1 MKTFLHYVAQDII
14 KKYGNNL
21 SNIAVVFP
29 NKRASLF
36 LNNELARLSE
46 KPIWSPAY
54 ITISD
59 LFRQH
64 TNLQTANPLKLVCVL
79 YKVFQKITG
88 SSESLDHFYG
98 WGQLMITD
106 FDDIDKNMADADKV
120 FANLNDYHEFDDISY
135 LTPEQEEILKRFF
148 SNFSNDH
155 NSELKKRFLNIW
167 SNFRNIYH
175 SFNEALAEEGLA
187 YEGQLYR
194 TVVEVGNLEFKYDK
208 YLFVGFNMMQRVE
221 QELCNQLQKANKAAF
236 YWDFDKYY
244 LNPKRQGNTITSG
257 AGHYISQYL
266 KYYPNELDNMEED
279 IYDNLAKSKDINYV
293 SATTENIQ
301 ARYISKWLLE
311 NNRYKAGKRTA
322 IVLADESLLQT
333 VIHCIP
339 NEVEKVNITT
349 GYPLAQSPITGFVK
363 QLIGLQT
370 LGYRKDL
377 DKYRLHWVQIL
388 LHHPYI
394 KYVSEESKEIFCE
407 LEEKK
412 TFYLSKEQLGKD
424 ENLRMLFSTPY
435 SNDDSKLSTN
445 SKLLHWIIDMLR
457 IVGTGI
463 GMSQDNDD
471 PLAEESIF
479 RMYTLLNSMVAL
491 VDSKELDVDMI
502 TLEKLINQVI
512 QSTTIPFHGEPAEG
526 IQIMGVLET
535 RNLDFDHV
543 LVLSCNEGN
552 LPKGVNDN
560 SFIPYAIRRAY
571 GLTTVDNKVSIY
583 SYYFHSLLQ
592 RAGDITLVY
601 NNATSDGQTGEMS
614 RFMLQMMV
622 ESGHRINKLNIV
634 AQQTPQHTLP
644 EEIKKTPEIMS
655 IINSMNSLSPTAI
668 NSYIRCQLRF
678 YYRYLQQIKE
688 PENNDNEM
696 NNAFF
701 GSIFHRVAELFYEP
715 YLKNQQLIQ
724 KEDIDRAL
732 KNKVLIDAYV
742 EQAFREILFKVS
754 KDTHVEYNGLQL
766 INRQVIKD
774 YFIKQLKIDQQLC
787 PFRIRGLEKK
797 VYEDFEINVPTGKK
811 TIRIGGSID
820 RLDELERPGKQPVVR
835 VVDYKTGTSNS
846 ANVKS
851 IEEVFTDE
859 NLKNHTDYYLQA
871 MLYSLIVRDQE
882 KENLPVCPALVF
894 IQKQGTDDA
903 DCILRINKEPIYD
916 IATYSDEYR
925 EGLIKVVSDIFN
937 QELTLHPTDNIT
949 RCTNCPYKA
958 LCMQ

>member
-1 MKTFLHYVAQDII
+1 MNTFLHYVAKDII
-14 KKYGNNL
+14 QKYGNNL
-21 SNIAVVFP
+21 SKIAVVFP

-36 LNNELARLSE
+36 LNNELARLTD

-54 ITISD
+54 ITISE

-64 TNLQTANPLKLVCVL
+64 SELQTANPLKLVCVL
-79 YKVFQKITG
+79 YRVFQKVTG
-88 SSESLDHFYG
+88 SNESLDHFYG

-120 FANLNDYHEFDDISY
+120 FANLSDYHEFDDVSY

-148 SNFSNDH
+148 SNFSSEH

-167 SNFRNIYH
+167 SNFREIYH
-175 SFNEALAEEGLA
+175 SFNETLAEEGLA

-194 TVVEVGNLEFKYDK
+194 KVVEEGCLDLKYDK
-208 YLFVGFNMMQRVE
+208 YLFVGFNMMQKVE
-221 QELCNQLQKANKAAF
+221 QELCNKLQKEGKAAF

-244 LNPKRQGNTITSG
+244 LNPKKQGINMSSG

-266 KYYPNELDNMEED
+266 EYYPNELDNMDEE
-279 IYDNLAKSKDINYV
+279 IYDNLAKNKDISYV

-311 NNRYKAGKRTA
+311 KERYKAGKRTA

-339 NEVEKVNITT
+339 KEVEKVNITT
-349 GYPLAQSPITGFVK
+349 GYPLAQSPITGLVK
-363 QLIGLQT
+363 QLISLQT

-394 KYVSEESKEIFCE
+394 KYISEKSQEIFDD
-407 LEEKK
+407 LNSQK

-424 ENLRMLFSTPY
+424 DNLKLLFSNAY
-435 SNDDSKLSTN
+435 SNDDSKLTTN
-445 SKLLHWIIDMLR
+445 SKLLHWIIDVLR

-463 GMSQDNDD
+463 GLAEESND

-491 VDSKELDVDMI
+491 VDDKELDVDLI
-502 TLEKLINQVI
+502 TLEKLINQVV
-512 QSTTIPFHGEPAEG
+512 QSTSIPFHGEPAEG

-543 LVLSCNEGN
+543 IVLSCNEGK
-552 LPKGVNDN
+552 LPKGINDN

-571 GLTTVDNKVSIY
+571 VLTTIDNKVSIY

-614 RFMLQMMV
+614 RFMLQLMV
-622 ESGHRINKLNIV
+622 ESGHKINKLNIV
-634 AQQTPQHTLP
+634 AQQTPQHSLP
-644 EEIKKTPEIMS
+644 EGIKKTPEIMN
-655 IINSMNSLSPTAI
+655 IINEINRLSPTAI
-668 NSYIRCQLRF
+668 NTYIRCQLRF
-678 YYRYLQQIKE
+678 YYRYLQRIKE
-688 PENNDNEM
+688 PENDDNEM

-715 YLKNQQLIQ
+715 YYKNKQLIQ

-732 KNKVLIDAYV
+732 KNKALIDACV

-754 KDTHVEYNGLQL
+754 KNTHVEYNGLQL

-787 PFRIRGLEKK
+787 PFRIRGLEKS
-797 VYEDFEINVPTGKK
+797 VYEDFDIKGTRIVK
-811 TIRIGGSID
+811 IGGSID
-820 RLDELERPGKQPVVR
+820 RLDELERPGKQPVIR
-835 VVDYKTGTSNS
+835 VVDYKTGTNNS
-846 ANVKS
+846 TNVKS
-851 IEEVFTDE
+851 LEEVFTDE

-871 MLYSLIVRDQE
+871 MLYSLIVRDQS
-882 KENLPVCPALVF
+882 KENLPVSPALVF
-894 IQKQGTDDA
+894 IQKQGTDNA
-903 DCILRINKEPIYD
+903 DCTLRINKEPIED

-925 EGLIKVVSDIFN
+925 EGLINVVSDIFN
-937 QELTLHPTDNIT
+937 PELTLQPTEDIN
-949 RCTNCPYKA
+949 RCASCPYKA

>member
-1 MKTFLHYVAQDII
+1 MNTFLHYVAKDII
-14 KKYGNNL
+14 QKYGNNL
-21 SNIAVVFP
+21 SKIAVVFP

-36 LNNELARLSE
+36 LNNELARLTD

-54 ITISD
+54 ITISE

-64 TNLQTANPLKLVCVL
+64 SELQTANPLKLVCVL
-79 YKVFQKITG
+79 YRVFQKVTG
-88 SSESLDHFYG
+88 SNESLDHFYG

-120 FANLNDYHEFDDISY
+120 FANLSDYHEFDDVSY

-148 SNFSNDH
+148 SNFSSEH

-167 SNFRNIYH
+167 SNFREIYH
-175 SFNEALAEEGLA
+175 SFNETLAEEGLA

-194 TVVEVGNLEFKYDK
+194 KVVEEGCLDLKYDK
-208 YLFVGFNMMQRVE
+208 YLFVGFNMMQKVE
-221 QELCNQLQKANKAAF
+221 QELCNKLQKEGKAAF

-244 LNPKRQGNTITSG
+244 LNPKKQGINMSSG

-266 KYYPNELDNMEED
+266 EYYPNELDNMDEE
-279 IYDNLAKSKDINYV
+279 IYDNLAKNKDISYV

-311 NNRYKAGKRTA
+311 KERYKAGKRTA

-339 NEVEKVNITT
+339 KEVEKVNITT
-349 GYPLAQSPITGFVK
+349 GYPLAQSPITGLVK
-363 QLIGLQT
+363 QLISLQT

-394 KYVSEESKEIFCE
+394 KYISEKSQEIFDD
-407 LEEKK
+407 LNSQK

-424 ENLRMLFSTPY
+424 DNLKLLFSNAY
-435 SNDDSKLSTN
+435 SNDDSKLTTN
-445 SKLLHWIIDMLR
+445 SKLLHWIIDVLR

-463 GMSQDNDD
+463 GLAEESND

-491 VDSKELDVDMI
+491 VDDKELDVDLI
-502 TLEKLINQVI
+502 TLEKLINQVV
-512 QSTTIPFHGEPAEG
+512 QSTSIPFHGEPAEG

-543 LVLSCNEGN
+543 IVLSCNEGK
-552 LPKGVNDN
+552 LPKGINDN

-571 GLTTVDNKVSIY
+571 GLTTIDNKVSIY

-614 RFMLQMMV
+614 RFMLQLMV
-622 ESGHRINKLNIV
+622 ESGHKINKLNIV
-634 AQQTPQHTLP
+634 AQQTPQHSLP
-644 EEIKKTPEIMS
+644 EGIKKTPEIMN
-655 IINSMNSLSPTAI
+655 IINEINRLSPTAI
-668 NSYIRCQLRF
+668 NTYIRCQLRF
-678 YYRYLQQIKE
+678 YYRYLQRIKE
-688 PENNDNEM
+688 PENDDNEM

-715 YLKNQQLIQ
+715 YYRNKQLIQ

-732 KNKVLIDAYV
+732 KNKALIDACV

-754 KDTHVEYNGLQL
+754 KNTHVEYNGLQL

-787 PFRIRGLEKK
+787 PFRIRGLEKS
-797 VYEDFEINVPTGKK
+797 VYEDFDIKGTRIVK
-811 TIRIGGSID
+811 IGGSID
-820 RLDELERPGKQPVVR
+820 RLDELERPGKQPVIR
-835 VVDYKTGTSNS
+835 VVDYKTGTNNS
-846 ANVKS
+846 TNVKS
-851 IEEVFTDE
+851 LEEVFTDE

-871 MLYSLIVRDQE
+871 MLYSLIVRDQS
-882 KENLPVCPALVF
+882 KENLPVSPALVF
-894 IQKQGTDDA
+894 IQKQGTDNA
-903 DCILRINKEPIYD
+903 DCTLRINKEPIED

-925 EGLIKVVSDIFN
+925 EGLINVVSDIFN
-937 QELTLHPTDNIT
+937 PELTLQPTEDIN
-949 RCTNCPYKA
+949 RCASCPYKA

>member
-1 MKTFLHYVAQDII
+1 MNTFLHYVAKDII
-14 KKYGNNL
+14 QKYGNNL
-21 SNIAVVFP
+21 SKIAVVFP

-36 LNNELARLSE
+36 LNNELARLTD

-54 ITISD
+54 ITISE

-64 TNLQTANPLKLVCVL
+64 SELQTANPLKLVCVL
-79 YKVFQKITG
+79 YRVFQKVTG
-88 SSESLDHFYG
+88 SNESLDHFYG

-120 FANLNDYHEFDDISY
+120 FANLSDYHEFDDVSY

-148 SNFSNDH
+148 SNFSSEH

-167 SNFRNIYH
+167 SNFREIYH

-194 TVVEVGNLEFKYDK
+194 KVVEEGCLDLKYDK
-208 YLFVGFNMMQRVE
+208 YLFVGFNMMQKVE
-221 QELCNQLQKANKAAF
+221 QELCNKLQKEGKAAF

-244 LNPKRQGNTITSG
+244 LNPKKQGINMSSG

-266 KYYPNELDNMEED
+266 EYYPNELDNMDEE
-279 IYDNLAKSKDINYV
+279 IYDNLAKNKDISYV

-311 NNRYKAGKRTA
+311 KERYKAGKRTA

-339 NEVEKVNITT
+339 KEVEKVNITT
-349 GYPLAQSPITGFVK
+349 GYPLAQSPITGLVK
-363 QLIGLQT
+363 QLISLQT

-394 KYVSEESKEIFCE
+394 KYISEKSQEIFDD
-407 LEEKK
+407 LNSQK

-424 ENLRMLFSTPY
+424 DNLKLLFSNAY
-435 SNDDSKLSTN
+435 SNDDSKLTTN
-445 SKLLHWIIDMLR
+445 SKLLHWIIDVLR

-463 GMSQDNDD
+463 GLAEESND

-491 VDSKELDVDMI
+491 VDDKELDVDLI
-502 TLEKLINQVI
+502 TLEKLINQVV
-512 QSTTIPFHGEPAEG
+512 QSTSIPFHGEPAEG

-543 LVLSCNEGN
+543 IVLSCNEGK
-552 LPKGVNDN
+552 LPKGINDN

-571 GLTTVDNKVSIY
+571 GLTTIDNKVSIY

-614 RFMLQMMV
+614 RFMLQLMV
-622 ESGHRINKLNIV
+622 ESGHKINKLNIV
-634 AQQTPQHTLP
+634 AQQTPQHSLP
-644 EEIKKTPEIMS
+644 EGIKKTPEIMN
-655 IINSMNSLSPTAI
+655 IINEINRLSPTAI
-668 NSYIRCQLRF
+668 NTYIRCQLRF
-678 YYRYLQQIKE
+678 YYRYLQRIKE
-688 PENNDNEM
+688 PENDDNEM

-715 YLKNQQLIQ
+715 YYRNKQLIQ

-732 KNKVLIDAYV
+732 KNKALIDACV

-754 KDTHVEYNGLQL
+754 KNTHVEYNGLQL

-787 PFRIRGLEKK
+787 PFRIRGLEKS
-797 VYEDFEINVPTGKK
+797 VYEDFDIKGTRIVK
-811 TIRIGGSID
+811 IGGSID
-820 RLDELERPGKQPVVR
+820 RLDELERPGKQPVIR
-835 VVDYKTGTSNS
+835 VVDYKTGTNNS
-846 ANVKS
+846 TNVKS
-851 IEEVFTDE
+851 LEEVFTDE

-871 MLYSLIVRDQE
+871 MLYSLIVRDQS
-882 KENLPVCPALVF
+882 KENLPVSPALVF
-894 IQKQGTDDA
+894 IQKQGTDNA
-903 DCILRINKEPIYD
+903 DCTLRINKEPIED

-925 EGLIKVVSDIFN
+925 EGLINVVSDIFN
-937 QELTLHPTDNIT
+937 PELTLQPTEDIN
-949 RCTNCPYKA
+949 RCASCPYKA

>member
-1 MKTFLHYVAQDII
+1 MNTFLHYVAKDII
-14 KKYGNNL
+14 QKYGNNL
-21 SNIAVVFP
+21 SKIAVVFP

-36 LNNELARLSE
+36 LNNELARLTD

-54 ITISD
+54 ITISE

-64 TNLQTANPLKLVCVL
+64 SELQTANPLKLVCVL
-79 YKVFQKITG
+79 YRVFQKVTG
-88 SSESLDHFYG
+88 SNESLDHFYG

-120 FANLNDYHEFDDISY
+120 FANLSDYHEFDDVSY

-148 SNFSNDH
+148 SNFSSEH

-167 SNFRNIYH
+167 SNFREIYH
-175 SFNEALAEEGLA
+175 SFNETLAEEGLA

-194 TVVEVGNLEFKYDK
+194 KVVEEGCLYLKYDK
-208 YLFVGFNMMQRVE
+208 YLFVGFNMMQKVE
-221 QELCNQLQKANKAAF
+221 QELCNKLQKEGKAAF

-244 LNPKRQGNTITSG
+244 LNPKKQGINMSSG
-257 AGHYISQYL
+257 AGHYISQYME
-266 KYYPNELDNMEED
+266 YYPNELDNMDEE
-279 IYDNLAKSKDINYV
+279 IYDNLAKNKDISYV

-311 NNRYKAGKRTA
+311 KERYKAGKRTA

-339 NEVEKVNITT
+339 KEVEKVNITT
-349 GYPLAQSPITGFVK
+349 GYPLAQSPITGLVK
-363 QLIGLQT
+363 QLISLQT

-394 KYVSEESKEIFCE
+394 KYISEKSQEIFDD
-407 LEEKK
+407 LNSQK

-424 ENLRMLFSTPY
+424 DNLKLLFSNAY
-435 SNDDSKLSTN
+435 SNDDSKLTTN
-445 SKLLHWIIDMLR
+445 SKLLHWIIDVLR

-463 GMSQDNDD
+463 GLAEENND

-491 VDSKELDVDMI
+491 VDDNELDVDLI
-502 TLEKLINQVI
+502 TLEKLINQVV
-512 QSTTIPFHGEPAEG
+512 QSTSIPFHGEPAEG

-543 LVLSCNEGN
+543 IVLSCNEGK
-552 LPKGVNDN
+552 LPKGINDN

-571 GLTTVDNKVSIY
+571 GLTTIDNKVSIY

-614 RFMLQMMV
+614 RFMLQLMV
-622 ESGHRINKLNIV
+622 ESGHKINKLNIV
-634 AQQTPQHTLP
+634 AQQTPQHSLP
-644 EEIKKTPEIMS
+644 EGIKKTPEIMN
-655 IINSMNSLSPTAI
+655 IINEINRLSPTAI
-668 NSYIRCQLRF
+668 NTYIRCQLRF
-678 YYRYLQQIKE
+678 YYRYLQRIKE
-688 PENNDNEM
+688 PENDDNEM

-715 YLKNQQLIQ
+715 YYKNKQLIQ

-732 KNKVLIDAYV
+732 KNKPLIDACV

-754 KDTHVEYNGLQL
+754 KNTHVEYNGLQL

-787 PFRIRGLEKK
+787 PFRIRGLEKS
-797 VYEDFEINVPTGKK
+797 VYEDFDIKGTRIVK
-811 TIRIGGSID
+811 IGGSID
-820 RLDELERPGKQPVVR
+820 RLDELERPGKQPVIR
-835 VVDYKTGTSNS
+835 VVDYKTGTNNS
-846 ANVKS
+846 TNVKS
-851 IEEVFTDE
+851 LEEVFTDE

-871 MLYSLIVRDQE
+871 MLYSLIVRDQS
-882 KENLPVCPALVF
+882 KENLPVSPALVF
-894 IQKQGTDDA
+894 IQKQGTDNA
-903 DCILRINKEPIYD
+903 DCTLRINKEPIED

-925 EGLIKVVSDIFN
+925 EGLINVVSDIFN
-937 QELTLHPTDNIT
+937 PELTLQPTEDIN
-949 RCTNCPYKA
+949 RCASCPYKA

>member
-1 MKTFLHYVAQDII
+1 MNTFLHYVAKDII
-14 KKYGNNL
+14 QKYGNNL
-21 SNIAVVFP
+21 SKIAVVFP

-36 LNNELARLSE
+36 LNNELARLTD

-54 ITISD
+54 ITISE

-64 TNLQTANPLKLVCVL
+64 SKLQTANPLKLVCVL
-79 YKVFQKITG
+79 YRVFQKVTG
-88 SSESLDHFYG
+88 SNESLDHFYG

-120 FANLNDYHEFDDISY
+120 FANLSDYHEFDDVSY

-148 SNFSNDH
+148 SNFSSEH

-167 SNFRNIYH
+167 SNFREIYH
-175 SFNEALAEEGLA
+175 SFNETLAEEGLA

-194 TVVEVGNLEFKYDK
+194 KVVEEGCLDLKYDK
-208 YLFVGFNMMQRVE
+208 YLFVGFNMMQKVE
-221 QELCNQLQKANKAAF
+221 QELCNKLQKEGKAAF

-244 LNPKRQGNTITSG
+244 LNPKKQGINMSSG

-266 KYYPNELDNMEED
+266 EYYPNELDNMDEE
-279 IYDNLAKSKDINYV
+279 IYDNLAKNKDISYV

-311 NNRYKAGKRTA
+311 KERYKAGKRTA

-339 NEVEKVNITT
+339 KEVEKVNITT
-349 GYPLAQSPITGFVK
+349 GYPLAQSPITGLVK
-363 QLIGLQT
+363 QLISLQT

-394 KYVSEESKEIFCE
+394 KYISEKSQEIFDD
-407 LEEKK
+407 LNSQK

-424 ENLRMLFSTPY
+424 DNLKLLFSNAY
-435 SNDDSKLSTN
+435 SNDDSKLTTN
-445 SKLLHWIIDMLR
+445 SKLLHWIIDVLR

-463 GMSQDNDD
+463 GLAEENND

-491 VDSKELDVDMI
+491 VDDKELDVDLI
-502 TLEKLINQVI
+502 TLEKLINQVV
-512 QSTTIPFHGEPAEG
+512 QSTSIPFHGEPAEG

-543 LVLSCNEGN
+543 IVLSCNEGK
-552 LPKGVNDN
+552 LPKGINDN

-571 GLTTVDNKVSIY
+571 GLTTIDNKVSIY

-614 RFMLQMMV
+614 RFMLQLMV
-622 ESGHRINKLNIV
+622 ESGHKINKLNIV
-634 AQQTPQHTLP
+634 AQQTPQHSLP
-644 EEIKKTPEIMS
+644 EGIKKTPEIMN
-655 IINSMNSLSPTAI
+655 IINEINRLSPTAI
-668 NSYIRCQLRF
+668 NTYIRCQLRF
-678 YYRYLQQIKE
+678 YYRYLQRIKE
-688 PENNDNEM
+688 PENDDNEM

-715 YLKNQQLIQ
+715 YYRNKQLIQ

-732 KNKVLIDAYV
+732 KNKALIDACV

-754 KDTHVEYNGLQL
+754 KNTHVEYNGLQL

-787 PFRIRGLEKK
+787 PFRIRGLEKS
-797 VYEDFEINVPTGKK
+797 VYEDFDINGTRIVK
-811 TIRIGGSID
+811 IGGSID
-820 RLDELERPGKQPVVR
+820 RLDELERPGKQPVIR
-835 VVDYKTGTSNS
+835 VVDYKTGTNNS
-846 ANVKS
+846 TNVKS
-851 IEEVFTDE
+851 LEEVFTDE

-871 MLYSLIVRDQE
+871 MLYSLIVRDQS
-882 KENLPVCPALVF
+882 KENLPVSPALVF
-894 IQKQGTDDA
+894 IQKQGTDNA
-903 DCILRINKEPIYD
+903 DCTLRINKEPIED

-925 EGLIKVVSDIFN
+925 EGLINVVSDIFN
-937 QELTLHPTDNIT
+937 PELTLQPTEDIN
-949 RCTNCPYKA
+949 RCASCPYKA

>member
-167 SNFRNIYH
+167 SNFRDIYH

-377 DKYRLHWVQIL
+377 DTNVLHV
-388 LHHPYI
+388 
-394 KYVSEESKEIFCE
+394 
-407 LEEKK
+407 
-412 TFYLSKEQLGKD
+412 YLSTILV
-424 ENLRMLFSTPY
+424 
-435 SNDDSKLSTN
+435 N
-445 SKLLHWIIDMLR
+445 S
-457 IVGTGI
+457 
-463 GMSQDNDD
+463 
-471 PLAEESIF
+471 
-479 RMYTLLNSMVAL
+479 
-491 VDSKELDVDMI
+491 
-502 TLEKLINQVI
+502 
-512 QSTTIPFHGEPAEG
+512 
-526 IQIMGVLET
+526 
-535 RNLDFDHV
+535 
-543 LVLSCNEGN
+543 
-552 LPKGVNDN
+552 
-560 SFIPYAIRRAY
+560 
-571 GLTTVDNKVSIY
+571 
-583 SYYFHSLLQ
+583 
-592 RAGDITLVY
+592 
-601 NNATSDGQTGEMS
+601 
-614 RFMLQMMV
+614 
-622 ESGHRINKLNIV
+622 
-634 AQQTPQHTLP
+634 
-644 EEIKKTPEIMS
+644 
-655 IINSMNSLSPTAI
+655 
-668 NSYIRCQLRF
+668 
-678 YYRYLQQIKE
+678 
-688 PENNDNEM
+688 
-696 NNAFF
+696 
-701 GSIFHRVAELFYEP
+701 
-715 YLKNQQLIQ
+715 
-724 KEDIDRAL
+724 
-732 KNKVLIDAYV
+732 
-742 EQAFREILFKVS
+742 
-754 KDTHVEYNGLQL
+754 
-766 INRQVIKD
+766 
-774 YFIKQLKIDQQLC
+774 
-787 PFRIRGLEKK
+787 
-797 VYEDFEINVPTGKK
+797 
-811 TIRIGGSID
+811 
-820 RLDELERPGKQPVVR
+820 
-835 VVDYKTGTSNS
+835 
-846 ANVKS
+846 
-851 IEEVFTDE
+851 
-859 NLKNHTDYYLQA
+859 
-871 MLYSLIVRDQE
+871 
-882 KENLPVCPALVF
+882 
-894 IQKQGTDDA
+894 
-903 DCILRINKEPIYD
+903 
-916 IATYSDEYR
+916 
-925 EGLIKVVSDIFN
+925 
-937 QELTLHPTDNIT
+937 
-949 RCTNCPYKA
+949 
-958 LCMQ
+958 

>member
-1 MKTFLHYVAQDII
+1 MNTFLHYVAKDII
-14 KKYGNNL
+14 QKYGNNL
-21 SNIAVVFP
+21 SKIAVVFP

-36 LNNELARLSE
+36 LNNELARLTD

-54 ITISD
+54 ITISE

-64 TNLQTANPLKLVCVL
+64 SKLQTANPLKLVCVL
-79 YKVFQKITG
+79 YRVFQKVTG
-88 SSESLDHFYG
+88 SNESLDHFYG

-120 FANLNDYHEFDDISY
+120 FANLSDYHEFDDVSY

-148 SNFSNDH
+148 SNFSSEH

-167 SNFRNIYH
+167 SNFREIYH
-175 SFNEALAEEGLA
+175 SFNETLAEEGLA

-194 TVVEVGNLEFKYDK
+194 KVVEEGCLDLKYDK
-208 YLFVGFNMMQRVE
+208 YLFVGFNMMQKVE
-221 QELCNQLQKANKAAF
+221 QELCNKLQKEGKAAF

-244 LNPKRQGNTITSG
+244 LNPKKQGINMSSG

-266 KYYPNELDNMEED
+266 EYYPNELDNMDEE
-279 IYDNLAKSKDINYV
+279 IYDNLAKNKDISYV

-311 NNRYKAGKRTA
+311 KERYKAGKRTA

-339 NEVEKVNITT
+339 KEVEKVNITT
-349 GYPLAQSPITGFVK
+349 GYPLAQSPITGLVK
-363 QLIGLQT
+363 QLISLQT

-394 KYVSEESKEIFCE
+394 KYISEKSQEIFDD
-407 LEEKK
+407 LNSQK

-424 ENLRMLFSTPY
+424 DNLKLLFSNAY
-435 SNDDSKLSTN
+435 SNDDSKLTTN
-445 SKLLHWIIDMLR
+445 SKLLHWIIDVLR
-457 IVGTGI
+457 NVGTGI
-463 GMSQDNDD
+463 GLAEESND

-491 VDSKELDVDMI
+491 VDDKELDVDLI
-502 TLEKLINQVI
+502 TLEKLINQVV
-512 QSTTIPFHGEPAEG
+512 QSTSIPFHGEPAEG

-543 LVLSCNEGN
+543 IVLSCNEGK
-552 LPKGVNDN
+552 LPKGINDN

-571 GLTTVDNKVSIY
+571 GLTTIDNKVSIY

-614 RFMLQMMV
+614 RFMLQLMV
-622 ESGHRINKLNIV
+622 ESGHKINKLNIV
-634 AQQTPQHTLP
+634 AQQTPQHSLP
-644 EEIKKTPEIMS
+644 EGIKKTPEIMN
-655 IINSMNSLSPTAI
+655 IINEINRLSPTAI
-668 NSYIRCQLRF
+668 NTYIRCQLRF
-678 YYRYLQQIKE
+678 YYRYLQRIKE
-688 PENNDNEM
+688 PENDDNEM

-715 YLKNQQLIQ
+715 YYRNKQLIQ

-732 KNKVLIDAYV
+732 KNKALIDACV

-754 KDTHVEYNGLQL
+754 KNTHVEYNGLQL

-787 PFRIRGLEKK
+787 PFRIRGLEKS
-797 VYEDFEINVPTGKK
+797 VYEDFDINGTRIVK
-811 TIRIGGSID
+811 IGGSID
-820 RLDELERPGKQPVVR
+820 RLDELERPGKQPVIR
-835 VVDYKTGTSNS
+835 VVDYKTGTNNS
-846 ANVKS
+846 TNVKS
-851 IEEVFTDE
+851 LEEVFTDE

-871 MLYSLIVRDQE
+871 MLYSLIVRDQS
-882 KENLPVCPALVF
+882 KENLPVSPALVF
-894 IQKQGTDDA
+894 IQKQGTDNA
-903 DCILRINKEPIYD
+903 DCTLRINKEPIED

-925 EGLIKVVSDIFN
+925 EGLINVVSDIFN
-937 QELTLHPTDNIT
+937 PELTLQPTEDIN
-949 RCTNCPYKA
+949 RCASCPYKA

>member
-1 MKTFLHYVAQDII
+1 MNTFLHYVAKDII
-14 KKYGNNL
+14 QKYGNNL
-21 SNIAVVFP
+21 SKIAVVFP

-36 LNNELARLSE
+36 LNNELARLTD

-54 ITISD
+54 ITISE

-64 TNLQTANPLKLVCVL
+64 SELQTANPQKLVCVL
-79 YKVFQKITG
+79 YRVFQKVTG
-88 SSESLDHFYG
+88 SNESLDHFYG

-120 FANLNDYHEFDDISY
+120 FANLSDYHEFDDVSY

-148 SNFSNDH
+148 SNFSSEH

-167 SNFRNIYH
+167 SNFREIYH
-175 SFNEALAEEGLA
+175 SFNETLAEEGLA

-194 TVVEVGNLEFKYDK
+194 KVVEEGCLDLKYDK
-208 YLFVGFNMMQRVE
+208 YLFVGFNMMQKVE
-221 QELCNQLQKANKAAF
+221 QELCNKLQKEGKAAF

-244 LNPKRQGNTITSG
+244 LNPKKQGINMSSG

-266 KYYPNELDNMEED
+266 EYYPNELDNVDEE
-279 IYDNLAKSKDINYV
+279 IYDNLAKNKDISYV

-311 NNRYKAGKRTA
+311 KERYKAGKRTA

-339 NEVEKVNITT
+339 KEVEKVNITT
-349 GYPLAQSPITGFVK
+349 GYPLAQSPITGLVK
-363 QLIGLQT
+363 QLISLQT

-394 KYVSEESKEIFCE
+394 KYISEKSQEIFDD
-407 LEEKK
+407 LNSQK

-424 ENLRMLFSTPY
+424 DNLKLLFSNAY
-435 SNDDSKLSTN
+435 SNDDSKLTTN
-445 SKLLHWIIDMLR
+445 SKLLHWIIDVLR

-463 GMSQDNDD
+463 GLAEESND

-491 VDSKELDVDMI
+491 VDDNELDVDLI
-502 TLEKLINQVI
+502 TLEKLINQVV
-512 QSTTIPFHGEPAEG
+512 QSTSIPFHGEPAEG

-543 LVLSCNEGN
+543 IVLSCNEGK
-552 LPKGVNDN
+552 LPKGINDN

-571 GLTTVDNKVSIY
+571 GLTTIDNKVSIY

-614 RFMLQMMV
+614 RFMLQLMV
-622 ESGHRINKLNIV
+622 ESGHKINKLNIV
-634 AQQTPQHTLP
+634 AQQTPQHSLP
-644 EEIKKTPEIMS
+644 EGIKKTPEIMN
-655 IINSMNSLSPTAI
+655 IINEINRLSPTAI
-668 NSYIRCQLRF
+668 NTYIRCQLRF
-678 YYRYLQQIKE
+678 YYRYLQRIKE
-688 PENNDNEM
+688 PENDDNEM

-715 YLKNQQLIQ
+715 YYKNKQLIQ

-732 KNKVLIDAYV
+732 KNKALIDACV

-754 KDTHVEYNGLQL
+754 KNTHVEYNGLQL

-787 PFRIRGLEKK
+787 PFRIRGLEKS
-797 VYEDFEINVPTGKK
+797 VYEDFDIKGTRIVK
-811 TIRIGGSID
+811 IGGSID
-820 RLDELERPGKQPVVR
+820 RLDELERPGKQPVIR
-835 VVDYKTGTSNS
+835 VVDYKTGTNNS
-846 ANVKS
+846 TNVKS
-851 IEEVFTDE
+851 LEEVFTDE

-871 MLYSLIVRDQE
+871 MLYSLIVRDQS
-882 KENLPVCPALVF
+882 KENLPVSPALVF
-894 IQKQGTDDA
+894 IQKQGTDNA
-903 DCILRINKEPIYD
+903 DCTLRINKEPIED

-925 EGLIKVVSDIFN
+925 EGLINVVSDIFN
-937 QELTLHPTDNIT
+937 PELTLQPTEDIN
-949 RCTNCPYKA
+949 RCASCPYKA